1 MGLGPVEYVM
11 IEFPST
17 TAIGDIEPAL
27 QELVSSGTVRIID
40 LMFIKKDA
48 EGHIQALEVDQLD
61 SVSAHRYEE
70 LDAEIDDLVNMEDIE
85 IAAAELSPDSIA
97 AVLVWEDAWA
107 KRFAEAMRAA
117 GGRVVEN
124 ERIPSAVVEAAMQAS
139 MGADA

>member
-17 TAIGDIEPAL
+17 TAIGNIEPAL
-27 QELVSSGTVRIID
+27 QELVSSGIVRIID
-40 LMFIKKDA
+40 LMFITKDA
-48 EGHIQALEVDQLD
+48 EGHTQALEVDQLD

-85 IAAAELSPDSIA
+85 IAAAELSSNSIA

-124 ERIPSAVVEAAMQAS
+124 ERIPSVVIEAAMQAS
-139 MGADA
+139 MGADT

>member
-40 LMFIKKDA
+40 LMFITKDA
-48 EGHIQALEVDQLD
+48 EGHVQALEVDQLD

-70 LDAEIDDLVNMEDIE
+70 LDAEIDGLVNMEDIA
-85 IAAAELSPDSIA
+85 IAAAELSPNSIA

-124 ERIPSAVVEAAMQAS
+124 ERIRSAVVEAAMKAS
-139 MGADA
+139 VGADA

>member
-40 LMFIKKDA
+40 LMFIRKDT
-48 EGHIQALEVDQLD
+48 EGHVQALEVDQLD

-70 LDAEIDDLVNMEDIE
+70 LDAEIDDLVNMEDIA
-85 IAAAELSPDSIA
+85 ITAAELSPDSIA

-124 ERIPSAVVEAAMQAS
+124 ERIPSAVVEAAMRAS
-139 MGADA
+139 VGADA

>member
-11 IEFPST
+11 IEFPSA

-27 QELVSSGTVRIID
+27 NELVTSGTVRIID

-48 EGHIQALEVDQLD
+48 DGHTQALEVNQLD
-61 SVSAHRYEE
+61 SVDALRYEE
-70 LDAEIDDLVNMEDIE
+70 LDAEIDDLVNEEDIA
-85 IAAAELSPDSIA
+85 IAAAELSPNSIA
-97 AVLVWEDAWA
+97 AVLVWEDTWA

-124 ERIPSAVVEAAMQAS
+124 ERIPSEIVAAAMKAS
-139 MGADA
+139 VGTDA

>member
-11 IEFPST
+11 IEFPNT
-17 TAIGDIEPAL
+17 TAIGNIEPAL
-27 QELVSSGTVRIID
+27 QELVSSGIVRIID
-40 LMFIKKDA
+40 LMFITKDA
-48 EGHIQALEVDQLD
+48 EGHTQALEVDQLD

-85 IAAAELSPDSIA
+85 IAAAELSSNSIA

-124 ERIPSAVVEAAMQAS
+124 ERIPSAVVEAAMKAS
-139 MGADA
+139 VGADA

>member
-1 MGLGPVEYVM
+1 MRLGPVEYVM

-27 QELVSSGTVRIID
+27 QALVSSGTVRIID

-48 EGHIQALEVDQLD
+48 EGHVQALEVDQLD
-61 SVSAHRYEE
+61 SVSTHRYEE
-70 LDAEIDDLVNMEDIE
+70 LDAEIDDLV
-85 IAAAELSPDSIA
+85 AAAELSPDSIA

-124 ERIPSAVVEAAMQAS
+124 ERIPSAVVEAAMRAS
-139 MGADA
+139 VGADA

>member
-17 TAIGDIEPAL
+17 TTIGDIEPAL

-40 LMFIKKDA
+40 LMFIKKDI
-48 EGHIQALEVDQLD
+48 EGHVQALEVDQLD
-61 SVSAHRYEE
+61 NVSAHRYEE
-70 LDAEIDDLVNMEDIE
+70 LDAELDDLVNMEDIA

-107 KRFAEAMRAA
+107 KRFAEAMRAG
-117 GGRVVEN
+117 GGRVVEY
-124 ERIPSAVVEAAMQAS
+124 ERIPSAVVEAAMRAS
-139 MGADA
+139 VGADA

>member
-17 TAIGDIEPAL
+17 TTIGDIEPAL

-40 LMFIKKDA
+40 LMFIKKDI
-48 EGHIQALEVDQLD
+48 EGHVQVLEVDQLD
-61 SVSAHRYEE
+61 SVSALRYEE

-139 MGADA
+139 VGADA

>member
-1 MGLGPVEYVM
+1 MRLGPVEYVM

-27 QELVSSGTVRIID
+27 QALVSSGTVRIID

-61 SVSAHRYEE
+61 SVSTHRYEE
-70 LDAEIDDLVNMEDIE
+70 LDAEIDDLVNMEDIA

-97 AVLVWEDAWA
+97 AVLVWEDTWA
-107 KRFAEAMRAA
+107 TRFAETMRAA
-117 GGRVVEN
+117 GGRVVEDD
-124 ERIPSAVVEAAMQAS
+124 RIPHEVVEAAMQAS
-139 MGADA
+139 VGTSA

>member
-48 EGHIQALEVDQLD
+48 EGHTQALEVDQLD

-85 IAAAELSPDSIA
+85 IAATELSPDSIA

-124 ERIPSAVVEAAMQAS
+124 ERIPSVVVETAMQAS
-139 MGADA
+139 MGADT

>member
-27 QELVSSGTVRIID
+27 QELVTSGVVRIID

-48 EGHIQALEVDQLD
+48 EGHVQALEVDQLD

-70 LDAEIDDLVNMEDIE
+70 LDAEIDDLVNMEDIA
-85 IAAAELSPDSIA
+85 IAAAELSPNSIA

-139 MGADA
+139 VGADA

>member
-17 TAIGDIEPAL
+17 TAIGNIGPAL
-27 QELVSSGTVRIID
+27 QELVSSGIVRIID

-48 EGHIQALEVDQLD
+48 EGHTQALEVDQLD

-70 LDAEIDDLVNMEDIE
+70 LDAEVDDLVNMEDIE

-124 ERIPSAVVEAAMQAS
+124 ERIPSAVVEAAMKAS
-139 MGADA
+139 VGADA

>member
-27 QELVSSGTVRIID
+27 QELVSSGIVRIID

-48 EGHIQALEVDQLD
+48 EGHVQALEVDQLD

-70 LDAEIDDLVNMEDIE
+70 LNAEIDDLVNMEDIE
-85 IAAAELSPDSIA
+85 IAASELSPDSIA

-107 KRFAEAMRAA
+107 KRFAEAMRVA

-124 ERIPSAVVEAAMQAS
+124 ERIPSAVVEAAMRAS
-139 MGADA
+139 VGADA